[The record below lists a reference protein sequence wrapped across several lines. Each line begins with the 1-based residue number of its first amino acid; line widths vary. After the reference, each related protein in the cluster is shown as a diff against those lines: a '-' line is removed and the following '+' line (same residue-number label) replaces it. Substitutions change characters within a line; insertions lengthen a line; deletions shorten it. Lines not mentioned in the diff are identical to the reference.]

1 MTTVLAAL
9 SVLVAIVIV
18 AMMVV
23 ALVEGADRRRR

>member
-1 MTTVLAAL
+1 MTTVRRCVER
-9 SVLVAIVIV
+9 SVAIVIV